1 MTYQITKVYADW
13 QTSKELEENPIINE
27 EDQVVELEAEDIT
40 DRLADSIIAKLN
52 QQPIAQL

>member
-1 MTYQITKVYADW
+1 MTYKITKVYTDW

-27 EDQVVELEAEDIT
+27 EDQVVELEAEEMT
-40 DRLADSIIAKLN
+40 NRLADSIIANLN